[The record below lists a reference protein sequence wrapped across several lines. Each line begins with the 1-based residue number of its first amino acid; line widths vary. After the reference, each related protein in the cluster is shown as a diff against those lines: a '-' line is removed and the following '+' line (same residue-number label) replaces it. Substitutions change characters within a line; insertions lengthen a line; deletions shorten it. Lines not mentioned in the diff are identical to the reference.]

1 MEGTFNII
9 MDNNQ
14 KIFNTLYNTGT
25 AWSVIKEPLITPD
38 GKQTQSYGLFRSDT
52 NQWLSTVGERY
63 VPMQNA
69 ELAEIM
75 VRIQQRF
82 GGEIKGNAMG
92 RIAGQKIYYQLSL
105 DDYQING
112 DTLKRHITCL
122 NSHNGSHAIGFG
134 STNTVISCDN
144 TFHIAMKDLTKFRHT
159 ESASKRLQ
167 IAVEQFEKALVLDEN
182 LMLTYKA
189 MNRVPLDENRTIIE
203 EVMQKVMKVDPND
216 EVTETSTRKKNQLD
230 GFMYALSK
238 ECSEKGST
246 LWGLFNGVTY
256 YTNHIENRG
265 MDNLMTGSGYKKN
278 LTAFKAIEN
287 ELKVKGMLT
296 DLQAV

>member
-1 MEGTFNII
+1 

-25 AWSVIKEPLITPD
+25 AWSVSKEPLFTED
-38 GKQTQSYGLFRSDT
+38 GKQTNSYGLFRSDT
-52 NQWLSTVGERY
+52 HQWLSTVGERY

-75 VRIQQRF
+75 VRIQERF

-105 DDYQING
+105 DNYNING
-112 DTLKRHITCL
+112 DVLKRHITCL

-134 STNTVISCDN
+134 STNTVISCSN
-144 TFHIAMKDLTKFRHT
+144 TFHMAMKDLTKFRHT
-159 ESASKRLQ
+159 ESASKRLE
-167 IAVEQFEKALVLDEN
+167 IAVEEFEKALILDDN

-189 MNRVPLDENRTIIE
+189 MNRVPVDQTIIE
-203 EVMQKVMKVDPND
+203 KVMQKVMKVDPND
-216 EVTETSTRKKNQLD
+216 KVTETSTRKKNQLD

-238 ECSEKGST
+238 ECSEKGNT

-256 YTNHIENRG
+256 YTNHIEDKG
-265 MDNLMTGSGYKKN
+265 IDNLMTGSGYKKN
-278 LTAFKAIEN
+278 LIAFKTIEDQLI
-287 ELKVKGMLT
+287 EKGMLIN
-296 DLQAV
+296 LQEV

>member
-1 MEGTFNII
+1 MEGTFNTI

-25 AWSVIKEPLITPD
+25 AWSVSKEPLFTQD
-38 GKQTQSYGLFRSDT
+38 GKQTNSYGLFRSDT
-52 NQWLSTVGERY
+52 DQWLSTVGERY

-75 VRIQQRF
+75 VRIQERF

-105 DDYQING
+105 DNYNING
-112 DTLKRHITCL
+112 DVLKRHITCL

-134 STNTVISCDN
+134 STNTVISCSN
-144 TFHIAMKDLTKFRHT
+144 TFHMAMKDLTKFRHT
-159 ESASKRLQ
+159 ESASKRLE
-167 IAVEQFEKALVLDEN
+167 IAVEEFEKALILDDN

-189 MNRVPLDENRTIIE
+189 MNRVPVDQTIIE
-203 EVMQKVMKVDPND
+203 NVMQKIFKVDMNSKVSD
-216 EVTETSTRKKNQLD
+216 NSTRKKNQIE
-230 GFMYALSK
+230 GFGKALQH
-238 ECSEKGST
+238 ELAAKGNT

-256 YTNHIENRG
+256 YTNHIDDKG
-265 MDNLMTGSGYKKN
+265 IDNLMTGSGYKKN
-278 LTAFKAIEN
+278 LIAFKTIEDKLM
-287 ELKVKGMLT
+287 EKGMLVN
-296 DLQAV
+296 LQEV